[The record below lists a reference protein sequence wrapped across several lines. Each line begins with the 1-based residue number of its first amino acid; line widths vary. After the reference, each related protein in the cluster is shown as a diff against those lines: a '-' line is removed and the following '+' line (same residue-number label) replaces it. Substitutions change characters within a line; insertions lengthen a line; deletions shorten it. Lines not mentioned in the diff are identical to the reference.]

1 LQCRAWHG
9 LEGAPIPG
17 FDLVD
22 LNSGDHVADYSSVH
36 AALQDV
42 WDVIVLGGE
51 RAVAATRLEYDD
63 GSGRT
68 KVLAEGAGLVKLAV
82 LTHLRQN

>member
-1 LQCRAWHG
+1 MS
-9 LEGAPIPG
+9 G

-22 LNSGDHVADYSSVH
+22 LSSGEHVAEYSTAQ

-51 RAVAATRLEYDD
+51 KAVAAIRLEYEDN
-63 GSGRT
+63 SGRLT
-68 KVLAEGAGLVKLAV
+68 VLAEGAGLVKLAV
-82 LTHLRQN
+82 LTHLDPHQN

>member
-1 LQCRAWHG
+1 M
-9 LEGAPIPG
+9 PG
-17 FDLVD
+17 FDLID
-22 LNSGDHVADYSSVH
+22 LHSGEHVADYSTAH

-51 RAVAATRLEYDD
+51 TAVAATRLEYAD
-63 GSGRT
+63 GSGRP

-82 LTHLRQN
+82 RTHLRQN

>member
-1 LQCRAWHG
+1 
-9 LEGAPIPG
+9 
-17 FDLVD
+17 VD
-22 LNSGDHVADYSSVH
+22 RNSGQQVAEYSTAH

-51 RAVAATRLEYDD
+51 NAVATTRLEYQD

-68 KVLAEGAGLVKLAV
+68 TVLAEGAGLVKLAV
-82 LTHLRQN
+82 LTHLREN